1 MIITD
6 TKEKEAR
13 YSLAYKELYL
23 IISNL
28 TKEMREKIPKNVV
41 ENIERKMDKTYDF
54 NIEEG
59 KDIFSIEYMLETKA
73 LFLELYTR
81 YIAEDEEDFS
91 KFYDEN
97 FKTNMQMMEEELL
110 EDLRKKRLQKF
121 EEDRIREEMERRKLE
136 EKNRI
141 KAKEDYYITNF
152 EREKKRNIPIG
163 DIIVYIFLFTILAV
177 SLYMIIFK

>member
-23 IISNL
+23 IILNL
-28 TKEMREKIPKNVV
+28 NKEMREKIPKNVV
-41 ENIERKMDKTYDF
+41 ENIESKMDKTYDF

-81 YIAEDEEDFS
+81 YIAED
-91 KFYDEN
+91 
-97 FKTNMQMMEEELL
+97 
-110 EDLRKKRLQKF
+110 
-121 EEDRIREEMERRKLE
+121 
-136 EKNRI
+136 
-141 KAKEDYYITNF
+141 
-152 EREKKRNIPIG
+152 
-163 DIIVYIFLFTILAV
+163 
-177 SLYMIIFK
+177 

>member
-23 IISNL
+23 IILNL
-28 TKEMREKIPKNVV
+28 NKEMREKIPKNVV

-81 YIAEDEEDFS
+81 YIAEDEEEFWEVYKEKRNELFKKEIEKEYLVRKDDNNNS
-91 KFYDEN
+91 IKTEDGIDEVN
-97 FKTNMQMMEEELL
+97 NIIEEKENKNLL
-110 EDLRKKRLQKF
+110 LVE
-121 EEDRIREEMERRKLE
+121 IREKNII
-136 EKNRI
+136 EKIVSGIRH
-141 KAKEDYYITNF
+141 
-152 EREKKRNIPIG
+152 
-163 DIIVYIFLFTILAV
+163 IIMSIF
-177 SLYMIIFK
+177 S